1 MADRRPGYRVTAQ
14 SSQVFWVLVQLPSP
28 LDAAASDDLER
39 GKHSPRYFVLSAQ
52 EVYDVWRKAADVF
65 EKGYLRRNGRRFE
78 GRGVPNITA
87 TDALPFEGRWE
98 KITSRLR

>member
-28 LDAAASDDLER
+28 LDAAASDDL
-39 GKHSPRYFVLSAQ
+39 VLSAQ